1 MTAIAI
7 CLLALLA
14 IGRIRG
20 WPRSRPAR
28 LAAGALALAA
38 ALAALPW
45 GIDPERLGP
54 ARLAIALA
62 TLGVVVARRRGAR
75 WLADPRVELRALA
88 VLAAAA
94 VLVYLNF
101 FSFHRYGRFVHQH
114 DVAHY
119 YLGSKYFAELGYGRL
134 YDAALQAEAEL
145 HGNYFRSVEARDL
158 QTGEVVGIGRLL
170 KRGAADE
177 EAFSAERWRS
187 FRRDVD
193 LFRDRNGAQ
202 YGLFLLDHGFN
213 PTPVW
218 AAIGGALA
226 NRVPAGSASGVLLLT
241 LIDPILLLSCGILV
255 GRSFGWRAACLATIL
270 FGVTFGATF
279 AWTGGAFL
287 RHLWFAA
294 TVASLCLLRRDRPTA
309 AGAALGLAAML
320 RIFPGLLLWG
330 WIWRAAGARRTDRAE
345 AREAVRFVLGFA
357 VGAALLVA
365 ATALTSRGW
374 HSWLE
379 FAANLRVQ
387 MASPAANEIGLVPL
401 LRYLTSSGESSGVAF
416 ALRAAALLAAAIAT
430 ARLSSRVPREAA
442 WALGVVLVFVGPA
455 LPAYY
460 WILLVPVGLAWHRQ
474 TAAFALFFALEA
486 ALWALAL
493 WPRGQAADFA
503 AENVLMGVALAG
515 LVVALGRRRP
525 PAGPLRPAAVG
536 AEAKPDLVRSDRGP
550 SARIGLRG

>member
-1 MTAIAI
+1 MTVLAL
-7 CLLALLA
+7 CLLGLLA
-14 IGRIRG
+14 VCRLRG
-20 WPRSRPAR
+20 WPKSHRAR
-28 LAAGALALAA
+28 LAVGALALAA
-38 ALAALPW
+38 AFVALPW
-45 GIDPERLGP
+45 GMDPERLGP

-62 TLGVVVARRRGAR
+62 ALGVVVARGRGAR
-75 WLADPRVELRALA
+75 WLADPRVEVRVLG

-94 VLVYLNF
+94 VLVYLNL

-158 QTGEVVGIGRLL
+158 QTGEVVGIGALL
-170 KRGAADE
+170 GRGAADE
-177 EAFSAERWRS
+177 AAFSAERWRS
-187 FRRDVD
+187 FQRDVD
-193 LFRDRNGAQ
+193 LFRERNGAQ

-226 NRVPAGSASGVLLLT
+226 NRVPAGSASGILLLA
-241 LIDPILLLSCGILV
+241 LIDPLLLLSVGVLV
-255 GRSFGWRAACLATIL
+255 GRTFSWRTAWLATIL
-270 FGVTFGATF
+270 FSLAFGATF

-294 TVASLCLLRRDRPTA
+294 TVTSLCLMHRERPGA

-330 WIWRAAGARRTDRAE
+330 WVWRAAGARRSDRAAASE
-345 AREAVRFVLGFA
+345 AARFVLGFA
-357 VGAALLVA
+357 VAAALLLA
-365 ATALTSRGW
+365 ATVLTSRGW

-387 MASPAANEIGLVPL
+387 MASPAVNEVGLVPL
-401 LRYLTSSGESSGVAF
+401 LRSSALLRMGSGVAL
-416 ALRAAALLAAAIAT
+416 ALRAAGLLAAAIAT
-430 ARLSSRVPREAA
+430 ARLSTRVPREAA
-442 WALGVVLVFVGPA
+442 WALGAVLVFVGPA

-460 WILLVPVGLAWHRQ
+460 WILLVPVGLAWHRR
-474 TAAFALFFALEA
+474 TAAFAVFLGLEA

-493 WPRGQAADFA
+493 GPGGEPVEFA
-503 AENVLMGVALAG
+503 AENLLLGVALTG
-515 LVVALGRRRP
+515 LLIALGRPRPSPDLP
-525 PAGPLRPAAVG
+525 PAS
-536 AEAKPDLVRSDRGP
+536 AEGEEARLDLVGSDRGP
-550 SARIGLRG
+550 AAPIVLRG